1 MINGPPA
8 PSFSGLEAQIIECVV
23 GMRCN
28 SLCYRGFF
36 SPEGGGRLREG
47 GRGEIKEGGRGR
59 RGGGVD
65 DLGCVPIKFTLPPQK
80 KKALKYSRDTA

>member
-8 PSFSGLEAQIIECVV
+8 PSFSELEAQIIECVV

-28 SLCYRGFF
+28 SLCYRGFL
-36 SPEGGGRLREG
+36 SPEGGGRLREE
-47 GRGEIKEGGRGR
+47 GRGEIKEGG

-65 DLGCVPIKFTLPPQK
+65 DLGCVPIKFILPPPQK
-80 KKALKYSRDTA
+80 KRRL